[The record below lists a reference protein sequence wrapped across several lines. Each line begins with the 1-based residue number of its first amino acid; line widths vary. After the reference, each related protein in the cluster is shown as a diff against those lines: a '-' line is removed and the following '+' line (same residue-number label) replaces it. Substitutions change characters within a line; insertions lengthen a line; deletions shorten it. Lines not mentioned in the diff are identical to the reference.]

1 MYFVAIKI
9 RKFPDN
15 NNPFFIEFSRQTN
28 PVNAQSENCHGQKS
42 GGVSQATNERG
53 ENDLASFW
61 LYHGVIGVILALFAG

>member
-53 ENDLASFW
+53 EIKSVTNSLLHFS
-61 LYHGVIGVILALFAG
+61 YT